1 MGVVA
6 KDVVSAWQQVV
17 CLDELVN
24 RMTKRHGGYYHTK
37 QNITTECLLSNLTGQ
52 RICTKLSQ
60 FSCAVMITL
69 SYFYYLSQEVKGHLP
84 VHCTICISIFP

>member
-24 RMTKRHGGYYHTK
+24 RMRKRHGGYYHTK
-37 QNITTECLLSNLTGQ
+37 QNITTVFVKQFNRSENLHKIKPIQLCSYDNIKLFLLLVS
-52 RICTKLSQ
+52 RS
-60 FSCAVMITL
+60 
-69 SYFYYLSQEVKGHLP
+69 
-84 VHCTICISIFP
+84 

>member
-1 MGVVA
+1 MGVVP
-6 KDVVSAWQQVV
+6 KDVVSAGQQVV

-24 RMTKRHGGYYHTK
+24 RMTKRHGGYYHIK

-60 FSCAVMITL
+60 FSCADMITL
-69 SYFYYLSQEVKGHLP
+69 LFLLLVSRS
-84 VHCTICISIFP
+84 